1 MLISAKIIKNPH
13 KRWTCDECE
22 HLIIGPVL
30 RLYGAAHSGEKPY
43 VLRLHPDCIHVDW
56 KKREPKLVVAMEGI

>member
-1 MLISAKIIKNPH
+1 
-13 KRWTCDECE
+13 
-22 HLIIGPVL
+22 
-30 RLYGAAHSGEKPY
+30 PY